1 MKHTFY
7 KKPIASPFTI
17 MKRSAI
23 SDRIKKSTIFQEAL
37 RRLLNISPDLEW
49 TEKSKHLSEFS
60 NCLRVSGYSHK
71 ERYECIRGAVMRYE
85 EMCRKVEEGE
95 IVSLNR
101 DKAEIVNTKKEKG
114 GLIASSW
121 FLKGKTSRTIT

>member
-1 MKHTFY
+1 MKPHGLSLFHSPERNPDQKMPVLDMKLWIQETNGVPQLKHTFY

-23 SDRIKKSTIFQEAL
+23 SERIKKSTIFQEAL

-49 TEKSKHLSEFS
+49 TEKSKHLSKFS

-71 ERYECIRGAVMRYE
+71 ERYECIRGVVMR
-85 EMCRKVEEGE
+85 
-95 IVSLNR
+95 
-101 DKAEIVNTKKEKG
+101 
-114 GLIASSW
+114 
-121 FLKGKTSRTIT
+121 